1 MKINWDEGVR
11 NVYRMG
17 KGSADVFVVSDSM
30 SIPFPPALVEG
41 TPIVRGPTWQ
51 WEAQDE
57 DGGCGTI
64 GHVSQSQTAV
74 CDEMPSHVVLHL
86 TTQHSIVFVIWDQFI
101 HPYGWVTNSSYSI
114 ICFYFHTSLMEG
126 EKEALPCLLSLLF
139 VCC

>member
-51 WEAQDE
+51 WEAQD
-57 DGGCGTI
+57 GGCGTI
-64 GHVSQSQTAV
+64 GHVSVSQKAV
-74 CDEMPSHVVLHL
+74 CDDAL
-86 TTQHSIVFVIWDQFI
+86 TCRLASNNTTLYRVCYLGPI
-101 HPYGWVTNSSYSI
+101 HPSI
-114 ICFYFHTSLMEG
+114 WLG
-126 EKEALPCLLSLLF
+126 DQ
-139 VCC
+139 